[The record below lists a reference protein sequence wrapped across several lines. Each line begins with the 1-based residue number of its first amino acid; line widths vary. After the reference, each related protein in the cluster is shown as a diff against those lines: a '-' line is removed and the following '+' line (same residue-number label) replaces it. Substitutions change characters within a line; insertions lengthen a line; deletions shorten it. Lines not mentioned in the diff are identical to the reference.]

1 MRQARENGEK
11 KRSRPLRV
19 PLRLA
24 PWLGMLGMAAASLLR
39 RRPAGGPRSPEEFD
53 AAEPGRGRLASAP
66 WEIPGRG
73 WKDIAWR
80 TYNEFG
86 RTRLQA
92 LAGGVTFYVLLAT
105 FPAVAAFV
113 TLYGMISD
121 VAAMERLF
129 QHLGAVFPRDVIDLV
144 VAQMAFVAAQH
155 QSALGFAFV
164 LSAAIS
170 AWSANAGMKALIDGI
185 NVAYNEREKR
195 PYVPRT
201 LVTYAATVAATALMV
216 LITAASLAV
225 PAAFQEVG
233 LHHLARYWAPLRWLL
248 ILSLTTC
255 GFALLYR
262 YGPSRAPPRWR
273 WVIFGAVFASIAWM
287 ASSIGFSW
295 YLDRFR
301 RLGATYGS
309 LGAII
314 GFMLWVWLSVLIVLM
329 GAELNSEI
337 EHQTACDTTVGRGRP
352 IGERGAVMAD
362 AVGVAFTVSP
372 RQALHNTAAFLARQA
387 HTVANAARSL
397 VKERRPN

>member
-1 MRQARENGEK
+1 MRQGSEKGENRGGGL
-11 KRSRPLRV
+11 KRLA
-19 PLRLA
+19 LRLA
-24 PWLGMLGMAAASLLR
+24 PWLGVLAMAGASLVR
-39 RRPAGGPRSPEEFD
+39 RRPDAAPRSPEEFE
-53 AAEPGRGRLASAP
+53 AAQPGRGRMASAP

-121 VAAMERLF
+121 VAAMEKLF
-129 QHLGAVFPRDVIDLV
+129 QHLGTVFPRDVIDLV

-155 QSALGFAFV
+155 QNALGFAFV

-201 LVTYAATVAATALMV
+201 LVTYAATIAATAFMV

-225 PAAFQEVG
+225 PAAFHQFG
-233 LHHLARYWAPLRWLL
+233 LHHLARYWAPLRLLL
-248 ILSLTTC
+248 ILALTTC
-255 GFALLYR
+255 GFTLLYR

-273 WVIFGAVFASIAWM
+273 WVVFGAVFAALAWM
-287 ASSIGFSW
+287 GSSVAFSW
-295 YLDRFR
+295 YLDSFR

-337 EHQTACDTTVGRGRP
+337 EHQTACDTTIGRGKP
-352 IGERGAVMAD
+352 MGERGAVMAD
-362 AVGVAFTVSP
+362 AVGSAFTVSP
-372 RQALHNTAAFLARQA
+372 RQALANIGAFFARQV
-387 HTVANAARSL
+387 HTVANAVRSL
-397 VKERRPN
+397 F